1 MWGDVDFSQ
10 NSNDKDNNFQ
20 ASDNEDDWA
29 QFESAPVLNDSKTGG
44 QSPIEEKQK
53 LNENNFEKEFPD

>member
-10 NSNDKDNNFQ
+10 NSNDKDNNLE

-29 QFESAPVLNDSKTGG
+29 QFESAPVVVDTITSG
-44 QSPIEEKQK
+44 
-53 LNENNFEKEFPD
+53 